1 MGLSVPLFNTYLLS
15 IHCGPGPV
23 LSVKNLRVHQTV
35 QVSHGIPLGFMF
47 YGRRQSKR
55 LSTHT
60 LYQRKSALE
69 KRKQVRELASAGD
82 RAKICS
88 LRDSG
93 QQETV
98 RGVRR
103 GGMLHVVSVRQ
114 GRAVSRWIETCFRS

>member
-1 MGLSVPLFNTYLLS
+1 MGLSIPLFNTYLLS

-23 LSVKNLRVHQTV
+23 FNAKHLRVHRTV

-82 RAKICS
+82 RAKVCS

-98 RGVRR
+98 SREVGGGPRENGVPVA
-103 GGMLHVVSVRQ
+103 M
-114 GRAVSRWIETCFRS
+114 